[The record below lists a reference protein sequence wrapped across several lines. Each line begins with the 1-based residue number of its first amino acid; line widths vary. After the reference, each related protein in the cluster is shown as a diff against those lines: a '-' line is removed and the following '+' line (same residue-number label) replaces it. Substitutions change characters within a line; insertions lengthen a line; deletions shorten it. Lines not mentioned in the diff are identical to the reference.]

1 MKGLGLVR
9 LLWITAGP
17 NGHKVLLLELGGKNQ
32 GPRRHGGV
40 HRGNSV
46 IPELQEAGGSWESK
60 GKALSTIFRGQGALL
75 PPGSAPHDPFYRSFK
90 KFIFPLVNVC
100 VLCLLVCVCV

>member
-9 LLWITAGP
+9 FLWITAGP

-46 IPELQEAGGSWESK
+46 IQELQEAGGS
-60 GKALSTIFRGQGALL
+60 GKARGKLCPQSSEDKELCCHLVQLL
-75 PPGSAPHDPFYRSFK
+75 MTH
-90 KFIFPLVNVC
+90 FIGHLKNLFSPL
-100 VLCLLVCVCV
+100 